1 MDGLYKV
8 VFSTTYW
15 ADLNELGYARVATL
29 LRRLQRCRNSF
40 THGQPE
46 AIDDA
51 LVEELVVG
59 LKDEHEGW
67 IAVFNRRLRE
77 SRKSSAKL
85 HG

>member
-1 MDGLYKV
+1 M
-8 VFSTTYW
+8 
-15 ADLNELGYARVATL
+15 
-29 LRRLQRCRNSF
+29 
-40 THGQPE
+40 HGHPE

-51 LVEELVVG
+51 LVEELVAG

-77 SRKSSAKL
+77 ARERSAML